1 MNHTRIAAEVL
12 RFRLG
17 TLDKGIGVPFDLDEA
32 AEIVV
37 ACGDPGADQALR
49 VVGETWR
56 AAGLPPTAIDHQW
69 SAGDIARMR
78 NVGGATLIDAI
89 DELVA
94 GLARCRS
101 RV

>member
-12 RFRLG
+12 RFRLD
-17 TLDKGIGVPFDLDEA
+17 TLSGHTDVPFDLHEA
-32 AEIVV
+32 AEVVV
-37 ACGDPGADQALR
+37 ACGDPGVDRALR

-56 AAGLPPTAIDHQW
+56 TAGLAPAAIDHPW
-69 SAGDIARMR
+69 SAGEIDRMR
-78 NVGGATLIDAI
+78 NVGGATLLDAV

-101 RV
+101 RA

>member
-17 TLDKGIGVPFDLDEA
+17 TLDKSVVVPFDLNEA
-32 AEIVV
+32 AEIVI
-37 ACGDPGADQALR
+37 ACGDPGADRALR

-56 AAGLPPTAIDHQW
+56 AAGLSPTAIDHQW
-69 SAGDIARMR
+69 SAGDIARLR
-78 NVGGATLIDAI
+78 NVGGTTLLDAI